1 MENNVNNM
9 KVKVDFK
16 LALLFIFVVL
26 ISFIGGF
33 LGSYFVLDG
42 GVRYVDDGSGII
54 TSNDDLDEVNS
65 ISSAVNKV
73 YDSVVVIEVYKEGKL
88 VSTGTGFV
96 YKRHDDKA
104 YLMTNNHVIS
114 DNEDIKVLFTNGNE
128 VSAEV
133 VGRDIYSDIAVL
145 SVKDNDNIVTA
156 VMGDGNN
163 LELGDTVF
171 AVGSPEGS
179 SYAGTVTKGI
189 ISGKNRVVEVSFS
202 NNQVSDYYM
211 EVLQTDAAINPGNSG
226 GPICNANGE
235 VIGITNMKLVDNTIE
250 GMGFAIPIKDALD
263 VAKVLEV
270 DGKVVRP
277 YIGIEL
283 LEINN
288 LFNLW
293 KAGIMIPEGINSGV
307 VVYNVLDD
315 SPAGEAGLE
324 KGDII
329 IKIGDKNINNMADF
343 RYRLYKYNP
352 FDEIEIVYI
361 RDGEEKNVT
370 IKLGNGE

>member
-1 MENNVNNM
+1 
-9 KVKVDFK
+9 
-16 LALLFIFVVL
+16 
-26 ISFIGGF
+26 
-33 LGSYFVLDG
+33 
-42 GVRYVDDGSGII
+42 
-54 TSNDDLDEVNS
+54 
-65 ISSAVNKV
+65 
-73 YDSVVVIEVYKEGKL
+73 
-88 VSTGTGFV
+88 
-96 YKRHDDKA
+96 
-104 YLMTNNHVIS
+104 
-114 DNEDIKVLFTNGNE
+114 
-128 VSAEV
+128 
-133 VGRDIYSDIAVL
+133 
-145 SVKDNDNIVTA
+145 
-156 VMGDGNN
+156 
-163 LELGDTVF
+163 
-171 AVGSPEGS
+171 
-179 SYAGTVTKGI
+179 
-189 ISGKNRVVEVSFS
+189 
-202 NNQVSDYYM
+202 M

-361 RDGEEKNVT
+361 RDGEENNVT